1 VVNELSKILIHS
13 KVFLEELLKI
23 KINHRKSL
31 TYLFNNFIKEI
42 ANLSSNKIEI
52 FNFAQEY
59 NNPMTF
65 FNEFIKQLRKE
76 NNRNIGKKASFEGML
91 GLNYEEDFFLI

>member
-31 TYLFNNFIKEI
+31 TYLFDNFIKEI
-42 ANLSSNKIEI
+42 TNSSSNKIEI

-59 NNPMTF
+59 NK
-65 FNEFIKQLRKE
+65 I
-76 NNRNIGKKASFEGML
+76 NN
-91 GLNYEEDFFLI
+91 